1 MSEIKLLLELNRMYV
16 AQITDKVICQLEIIT
31 DKNMLQSGED
41 SGLKNVWEE
50 YCVQV
55 QDEES
60 FLWEAYRHTILQCIG
75 IELDKQPLPVKKIL
89 SYISGLDM
97 NSVTDEERFTYIE
110 EAAIKGI
117 LDEIS
122 NRADSYTNENIE
134 RYIARENEE
143 HELEN
148 K

>member
-16 AQITDKVICQLEIIT
+16 AQITDKVICQLEIMT

-60 FLWEAYRHTILQCIG
+60 FLWEAYRHTISQCIG

-97 NSVTDEERFTYIE
+97 NSVTDEEQFTYIE